1 VQEKTVRGKL
11 TEILAGFKK
20 DRSRLIPI
28 LQRVQHAFAYLPRD
42 AMLEVGSYLGMTD
55 VQIYGVA
62 SFYNHF
68 RFTPLGRHPIKM
80 CMGTACHMAGG
91 RLVLEALERVLDIKV
106 GGITE
111 NGEFSLDR
119 VACIGCC
126 GLAPV
131 MVIGERIYPKM
142 SPTKVDEALVN
153 LKIEAGEVSPAN
165 DDQAAKEDQIKIL
178 DKRL

>member
-1 VQEKTVRGKL
+1 VQEKAARKTVS
-11 TEILAGFKK
+11 EILAGFEN

-28 LQRVQHAFAYLPRD
+28 LQRVQHAFGYLPRE
-42 AMLEVGSYLGMTD
+42 AMLEAGSYLGMTD

-62 SFYNHF
+62 SFYNYF
-68 RFTPLGRHPIKM
+68 RFTPLGRYPIRM

-91 RLVLEALERVLDIKV
+91 GLVLGALERALDMNV

-111 NGEFSLDR
+111 DGNFSLDR

-131 MVIGERIYPKM
+131 MMIGERIYPKM
-142 SPTKVDEALVN
+142 TPATVDEVLVN
-153 LKIEAGEVSPAN
+153 LKMGAMKKDSDS
-165 DDQAAKEDQIKIL
+165 DDQATKVG
-178 DKRL
+178 